1 MTATAPQPVS
11 PDLAAAPPEQ
21 ARAIECPRCGYDLR
35 GAVQSWRDVC
45 PLEGRCTECGLE
57 FRWGWV
63 LREQVHEWLF
73 EHQYRRQWIRS
84 LLKTIAACPRG
95 SRIAREATLMH
106 VIRLRPL
113 VLLAMVLWL
122 TVLAL
127 RAGSLAYAVHAF
139 FNAPWSR
146 RSGGSR
152 LNIGF
157 RELMRDEF
165 DFFAIYLAALL
176 LLPPLVFFLIPT
188 SLQRIKVRYIH
199 LARLGCYWMIGA
211 ASIMLALS
219 FIQAVWHAFGA
230 DAPLLLRP
238 GDWRFPANIAYSDSN
253 IVVFATTVF
262 PIWMLALVWAWF
274 WWRAACRDYLRLPD
288 ATLTATLLM
297 VIVALASYLV
307 QHAVSVMQSLM

>member
-1 MTATAPQPVS
+1 MNQTSAAIAADDTASRTGDEVQ
-11 PDLAAAPPEQ
+11 
-21 ARAIECPRCGYDLR
+21 CPRCGYDLR
-35 GAVQSWRDVC
+35 GAVQSWREAC

-73 EHQYRRQWIRS
+73 EHQWRRQWVRS
-84 LLKTIAACPRG
+84 LLRTMVACPRG
-95 SRIAREATLMH
+95 SRIAREATIMH

-113 VLLAMVLWL
+113 LLLAIILWL
-122 TVLAL
+122 IVVAL
-127 RAGSLAYAVHAF
+127 RAGTLAYAVHAF
-139 FNAPWSR
+139 FRAPWSW

-152 LNIGF
+152 LNAGL
-157 RELMRDEF
+157 RWLLRDEF
-165 DFFAIYLAALL
+165 DFFAIYLAAVV
-176 LLPPLVFFLIPT
+176 LLPPLAFFFIPA

-211 ASIMLALS
+211 ATMVLLLS
-219 FIQAVWHAFGA
+219 MVQAIWHAFGA

-238 GDWRFPANIAYSDSN
+238 GAWRFPANTAYSDAN
-253 IVVFATTVF
+253 IVVFAQTVL
-262 PIWMLALVWAWF
+262 PLWLLAIGWAWV

-307 QHAVSVMQSLM
+307 QHAVIVMQSLL